1 MTELTTNTDYPAAQQ
16 GGMLPAIRSS
26 FKQADSFY
34 RQPAFQRAL
43 PSIAAAVVAIV
54 GLIVYVSIQTPD
66 RTTLFA
72 SLSEGEKAR
81 VFDALK
87 NNGMDVQIDP
97 ATGELTVPVDD
108 YHNAKLNL
116 ASQGIPMQAPTG
128 SSALN
133 DMPMGTSRS
142 VEALKIKQSLE
153 YELARSIT
161 EIESIT
167 NARVHLAIPE
177 RSAFARN
184 TQEPSA
190 SVFIELASGRTLSS
204 TQVEA
209 IVNLVSSSVPNL
221 GKSKV
226 SIVDQAGRLLSNSIE
241 DAAST
246 ASELQFQYRMRIE
259 DIYRSRVERLL
270 TPIVGPGN
278 VSSQVNIDIDF
289 TTLEVTEDRVL
300 PDNVLLSQQKS
311 VDEQVANRARGIP
324 GSVGNT
330 PPAQSNFDAIGNETD
345 VIGTDADAAGEAPV
359 ADAEPQ
365 VDDLNAVP
373 GDANTGNTVAD
384 YALPDAPKKA
394 KTVQKADPM
403 MRSSSEV
410 QNYEVSRQI
419 STRKMPSA
427 KIQKITV
434 AVLLREQMLVGP
446 DGQSQVQKISAEEK
460 QEIQALVTNALGLT
474 PERGDM
480 VIISSRPFMTKIVDG
495 VVIEWYQEPWVRDL
509 MNKSV
514 MLLIIAVVSLGILRP
529 LMARLLTPSQDAL
542 KASFADQNMAELEA
556 MDLQDGQSLEDLKA
570 KLKPKKTAISAE
582 MLDTANSYDDKVALI
597 RMMVGDEAGRVS
609 NVFKAMM
616 EKDMNVI

>member
-1 MTELTTNTDYPAAQQ
+1 M
-16 GGMLPAIRSS
+16 
-26 FKQADSFY
+26 
-34 RQPAFQRAL
+34 
-43 PSIAAAVVAIV
+43 
-54 GLIVYVSIQTPD
+54 
-66 RTTLFA
+66 
-72 SLSEGEKAR
+72 
-81 VFDALK
+81 
-87 NNGMDVQIDP
+87 
-97 ATGELTVPVDD
+97 
-108 YHNAKLNL
+108 
-116 ASQGIPMQAPTG
+116 
-128 SSALN
+128 
-133 DMPMGTSRS
+133 
-142 VEALKIKQSLE
+142 
-153 YELARSIT
+153 
-161 EIESIT
+161 
-167 NARVHLAIPE
+167 
-177 RSAFARN
+177 
-184 TQEPSA
+184 
-190 SVFIELASGRTLSS
+190 
-204 TQVEA
+204 
-209 IVNLVSSSVPNL
+209 
-221 GKSKV
+221 
-226 SIVDQAGRLLSNSIE
+226 
-241 DAAST
+241 
-246 ASELQFQYRMRIE
+246 
-259 DIYRSRVERLL
+259 
-270 TPIVGPGN
+270 
-278 VSSQVNIDIDF
+278 
-289 TTLEVTEDRVL
+289 
-300 PDNVLLSQQKS
+300 
-311 VDEQVANRARGIP
+311 
-324 GSVGNT
+324 
-330 PPAQSNFDAIGNETD
+330 
-345 VIGTDADAAGEAPV
+345 
-359 ADAEPQ
+359 
-365 VDDLNAVP
+365 P
-373 GDANTGNTVAD
+373 GDANTGNTVAN

-514 MLLIIAVVSLGILRP
+514 MLLIITVVSLGILRP

-542 KASFADQNMAELEA
+542 KASFADQNMAEREA

-609 NVFKAMM
+609 NVFKTMM